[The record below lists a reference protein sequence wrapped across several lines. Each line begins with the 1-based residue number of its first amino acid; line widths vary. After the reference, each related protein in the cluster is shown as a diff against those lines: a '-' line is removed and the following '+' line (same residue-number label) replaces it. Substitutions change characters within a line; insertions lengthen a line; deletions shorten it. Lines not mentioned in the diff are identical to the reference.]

1 VFNHENPLGFDT
13 KDTWIEH
20 PTKKGW
26 YRHGGRAG
34 DVLVLS
40 NGEKTDKKQLG
51 RNSLQ
56 AYVLSSEFYLLELF
70 MLNHAPKIKHLIV
83 FGSGRSQNG
92 LLISPAEPVGSHQE
106 FINEIWPTIEEM
118 NKVIPS
124 HSRVVKELV
133 LLEDALLPFSTTD
146 KGTVREGPTLQDY
159 EQQIEKAYLDAE
171 TMQQDVKLP
180 TRFEQSD
187 IMAYLQESV
196 RSLLPETT
204 LTDDADLFE
213 NGKST

>member
-1 VFNHENPLGFDT
+1 
-13 KDTWIEH
+13 
-20 PTKKGW
+20 
-26 YRHGGRAG
+26 
-34 DVLVLS
+34 
-40 NGEKTDKKQLG
+40 
-51 RNSLQ
+51 
-56 AYVLSSEFYLLELF
+56 
-70 MLNHAPKIKHLIV
+70 MLKHAPKIKHLIV

-92 LLISPAEPVGSHQE
+92 LLISPAEPVRSHQE
-106 FINEIWPTIEEM
+106 FINEIWSTIEEM

-133 LLEDALLPFSTTD
+133 LLEDALRPFSTTD
-146 KGTVREGPTLQDY
+146 KGTVREGSTLQDY
-159 EQQIEKAYLDAE
+159 ARRIEQAYLDAE

-196 RSLLPETT
+196 RGLLPETT

-213 NGKST
+213 HGKSTQQKYLVL